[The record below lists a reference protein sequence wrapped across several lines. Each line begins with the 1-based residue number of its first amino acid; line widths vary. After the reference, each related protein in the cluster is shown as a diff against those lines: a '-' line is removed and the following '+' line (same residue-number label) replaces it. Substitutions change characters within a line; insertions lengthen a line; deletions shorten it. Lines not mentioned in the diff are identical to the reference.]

1 MPYFFCTLFPR
12 FRVYFS
18 ILFQY
23 YDYLKPFLKG
33 TLRMSVNERRDLFET
48 MPVPRAVAT
57 MSIPAVITS
66 LITVV
71 YNLADTYFVSMLND
85 PIQNAAVTLA
95 FPLLLAFNAV
105 NNLFGVGSSSMM
117 SRALGQ
123 QDFDT
128 VHKSSA
134 FGFYCSLICGIL
146 FSLLYGVFSS
156 PILSLLG
163 ADQVTRSQ
171 TGQYLFWTVTLGAA
185 PSILNVV
192 MGYMVRAEGA
202 ALHAGIGTISGCI
215 LNIILD
221 PFFILPWGLNMGAA
235 GAGLATFV
243 SNVFACL
250 YFLVLLYVKRRSTH
264 VCIKPSFF
272 KLNRKV
278 VKGVCGVGIPASIQN
293 LLNVTGTLVLNNFAA
308 GYGAAVVAAIGIAGK
323 ITSVPFYTVLGV
335 SQGIMPLI
343 SYNYASGN
351 AKRMK
356 SVFLFTTAVTITT
369 MTVLSSLLF
378 IFSRPLVGWF
388 MADADVITHGSIY
401 LRILSV
407 AYLLLSID
415 FMAVG
420 VFQACGMGKKALLFA
435 ILRKVVLEIPLLFLL
450 NRLIPVYGIAC
461 AQPIAEFVLS
471 IAAALT
477 LVRIFSQADRRQQQ
491 IS

>member
-1 MPYFFCTLFPR
+1 
-12 FRVYFS
+12 
-18 ILFQY
+18 
-23 YDYLKPFLKG
+23 
-33 TLRMSVNERRDLFET
+33 MSVNERRDLFET

-57 MSIPAVITS
+57 RSIPAVITS

-250 YFLVLLYVKRRSTH
+250 YFLVLLYVKRKSTH

-293 LLNVTGTLVLNNFAA
+293 LLNVTGSTILNNFAA
-308 GYGAAVVAAIGIAGK
+308 GFGADAVAAMGIAHK
-323 ITSVPFYTVLGV
+323 IQQIPINASFGF
-335 SQGIMPLI
+335 SQGIMPI
-343 SYNYASGN
+343 MGYNYSKNNRRRMREAFFFTAGAEASILLAIGCVFVAIPQTLMAAFIDN
-351 AKRMK
+351 A
-356 SVFLFTTAVTITT
+356 SVVQMGARFLVAMGITLVFAGFEFLAVA
-369 MTVLSSLLF
+369 S
-378 IFSRPLVGWF
+378 
-388 MADADVITHGSIY
+388 
-401 LRILSV
+401 
-407 AYLLLSID
+407 
-415 FMAVG
+415 
-420 VFQACGMGKKALLFA
+420 FQACGMGRMSLVFTV
-435 ILRKVVLEIPLLFLL
+435 LRKVILELPLLVLL
-450 NRLIPVYGIAC
+450 NLFVPLYGLPY
-461 AQPIAEFVLS
+461 AQLGAEIVLCVVAVF
-471 IAAALT
+471 IMR
-477 LVRIFSQADRRQQQ
+477 RILGDNDNLSKQ
-491 IS
+491 